1 MKNSIIFLLTF
12 LSITLIKCDLF
23 CQSISM
29 EVIGSNGM
37 FVSSNS
43 GSMVWTIGEVTI
55 DTYSSSVNFL
65 TQGFHQPE
73 RIEPFIITEF
83 FIPDGF
89 SPNGDGINDLFVIR
103 GIEMYPQNS
112 IAIYNRWGNIVYK
125 ASPYQNKWDG
135 RSIFGLIIDGDELP
149 VSTYFY
155 LFDFG
160 NGMKIIKGTIYLN
173 R

>member
-1 MKNSIIFLLTF
+1 MNLH
-12 LSITLIKCDLF
+12 

-29 EVIGSNGM
+29 DVIGSNGM
-37 FVSSNS
+37 NVSNS
-43 GSMVWTIGEVTI
+43 HCSMSWTLGEVTI
-55 DTYSSSVNFL
+55 DTYTSSATIL

-73 RIEPFIITEF
+73 RIETPLITDF
-83 FIPDGF
+83 FIPEGF

-103 GIEMYPQNS
+103 GIEIYPQNS
-112 IAIYNRWGNIVYK
+112 IEIYNRWGNIVYK
-125 ASPYQNKWDG
+125 ASPFQNNWNG
-135 RSIFGLIIDGDELP
+135 RSTFSLTSDGNELP